1 MTIME
6 KIVNVWFTP
15 DRIYIRTD
23 ADEIFSRPL
32 EAFPILKEASNAQR
46 EEFTIELGG
55 EAIRWKA
62 IDEDIHI
69 SSFYDKAEPEPDNEI
84 ARIFKKFPQLNVSEV
99 ARNLGIN
106 KSLLSKYIYGIKK
119 PSEDRVAAIKD
130 ALRSLGRELAAV

>member
-1 MTIME
+1 ME

-23 ADEIFSRPL
+23 ADEIYSRPL
-32 EAFPILKEASNAQR
+32 EAFPILKEASAAQR

-55 EAIRWKA
+55 EALRWKA

-69 SSFYDKAEPEPDNEI
+69 SSFYEKEEPEYDNEI
-84 ARIFKKFPQLNVSEV
+84 ARIFKKFPQLNVSEL
-99 ARNLGIN
+99 ARNLGMN

-119 PSEDRVAAIKD
+119 PSEERVNAIKEC
-130 ALRSLGRELAAV
+130 LRSLGKELAAV